1 MDFCVNLNHKDTKP
15 QRATK
20 NMYATLSEKEE
31 YLAKQI
37 VDIAIKIHKEL
48 GPGLLESVYAK
59 CFYYE
64 LFNRKITF
72 EKQKD
77 VPIVYQTLIIDEGL
91 RLDLLVEDLIIVEFK
106 AQENYHPVWE
116 AQILSYLK
124 LTGKRL
130 GFLIN
135 FHVPLMKDGIKRII
149 L

>member
-1 MDFCVNLNHKDTKP
+1 MFQK
-15 QRATK
+15 
-20 NMYATLSEKEE
+20 LSEHEE

-37 VDIAIKIHKEL
+37 VDIPFTIHKEL

-59 CFYYE
+59 CFYFE
-64 LFNRKITF
+64 LFNRKINY
-72 EKQKD
+72 EKQKE
-77 VPIVYQTLIIDEGL
+77 VPIIYHSLQIDEGL
-91 RLDLLVEDLIIVEFK
+91 RLDLLVDDLVIVEFK

>member
-1 MDFCVNLNHKDTKP
+1 MKEIVNHEDTKA
-15 QRATK
+15 QRSTK
-20 NMYATLSEKEE
+20 NMYITLSEREE

-37 VDIAIKIHKEL
+37 VDIAVKIHKEL

-59 CFYYE
+59 CFYFE
-64 LFNRKITF
+64 LFNRDINY
-72 EKQKD
+72 EKQKE
-77 VPIVYQTLIIDEGL
+77 VPIIYQSLIVDEGL

-106 AQENYHPVWE
+106 AQENYHPVWD
-116 AQILSYLK
+116 AQLLSYLK

-135 FHVPLMKDGIKRII
+135 FHVPLMKDGIKRLI